1 MFFMEKSIQEQVM
14 VLFDYCGN
22 IDKKHYGNYSPNNI
36 RRLIISPDGVIVEYH
51 LPNLVP
57 KTNGKSY
64 RCVAFNYM
72 QLQQEQMQRGYKP
85 IISLALKRVCSSI
98 EEIIFLTQSN
108 QCPAARFIDI
118 EAKFIDIRSFVRL
131 HYITVVNMSINQF
144 AQGYASIA
152 SARFLSDVPAMQK
165 YIASKRLVVDKWYL
179 DWGSSKSKST
189 YPVEMRSLAGYF
201 FKVKQQYEMEEKQKE
216 QEEEQEDKPDEGVED
231 RLEELNSLIKTYL
244 KFYVFDETFEHASKS
259 GVVPYITYKKPFQ
272 FEQLYKVD
280 GIKIDK
286 YFLRGSDLPAGEAVQ
301 HNIDYINN
309 LNVRFTKA
317 YFSSLVKAMNEIIDN
332 YPILAKSVLNHNEML
347 VAEGKFPSN
356 VMAGITAKTGFKFI
370 EKNIGVVKTL
380 SGVASVYSRFF
391 FDNPDS
397 KYNDARYWEGLLR

>member
-64 RCVAFNYM
+64 RCVDFNYM

-98 EEIIFLTQSN
+98 EEIIFLTQSC
-108 QCPAARFIDI
+108 QYQAANFANI
-118 EAKFIDIRSFVRL
+118 EARMIDIRSFVRL
-131 HYITVVNMSINQF
+131 HYITMVNMPINQF
-144 AQGYASIA
+144 MQGYTSIA
-152 SARFLSDVPAMQK
+152 HARFLSDVPDMQK
-165 YIASKRLVVDKWYL
+165 YIISKRTVIDKWYL

-201 FKVKQQYEMEEKQKE
+201 IKVKQQYEVEVKQKK
-216 QEEEQEDKPDEGVED
+216 QEEQEDNPDEGAED

-244 KFYVFDETFEHASKS
+244 KLYVFNEAFEQASKS
-259 GVVPYITYKKPFQ
+259 GVIPYITYKKPFQ

-280 GIKIDK
+280 GIKIEK
-286 YFLRGSDLPAGEAVQ
+286 YFLRGSGLPADEAVQ

-317 YFSSLVKAMNEIIDN
+317 YFSSLVKAMNEITNN

-347 VAEGKFPSN
+347 VAEGKFPSG

-370 EKNIGVVKTL
+370 EKNIGVVKML